1 MGSSDGFLDNPKE
14 GSLIHLTGFNPRAL
28 KDYTRFENMEAKILL
43 EAKGVG
49 KRYRKNGFELQPID
63 VSLKAG
69 EVTGL
74 VGENGNGKT
83 TLLTILAGMLHPDKG
98 ALNYAFTDRMDW
110 DKIKSETG
118 YISQSLPTW
127 TGTVYENLHF
137 NATIHGITGATNK
150 KYIDQ
155 LVKDLGL
162 WEYRLLDWS
171 ELSGGYKMRFELA
184 KVLAGKPKILI
195 LDEPLANLDIKAQAN
210 FLNDLRTF
218 QQKAEEPLS
227 IIVSSQHLYRIE
239 EVSDHIIFLRKG
251 ECLYNGPVDSL
262 KHASDAMIYELVVV
276 EAQHL
281 LENALQHEAVNKF
294 TKDGN
299 TFLVYTKPE
308 MDPNSFLRHLMDHS
322 VLLQAYRDITG
333 STRQFFD

>member
-1 MGSSDGFLDNPKE
+1 
-14 GSLIHLTGFNPRAL
+14 
-28 KDYTRFENMEAKILL
+28 MEEKILL
-43 EAKGVG
+43 EAKGLG
-49 KRYRKNGFELQPID
+49 KRYRKNGFELKPID
-63 VSLKAG
+63 LSLKAG

-83 TLLTILAGMLHPDKG
+83 TLLTMLAGILQPDRG
-98 ALNYAFTDRMDW
+98 TLNYAYSSAKTW
-110 DKIKSETG
+110 DDIKSRTG
-118 YISQSLPTW
+118 YISQSLSTW
-127 TGTVYENLHF
+127 TGTVYENLRF
-137 NATIHGITGATNK
+137 NATIHGIKGNENK
-150 KYIDQ
+150 QYIDQ
-155 LVKDLGL
+155 LIKDLGL

-184 KVLAGKPKILI
+184 KVLAGRPRLLI

-210 FLNDLRTF
+210 FLNDLRSF
-218 QQKAEEPLS
+218 QQKASYPLS

-251 ECLYNGPVDSL
+251 KCIYNGPVADLNQSNEN
-262 KHASDAMIYELVVV
+262 MIYELVVV
-276 EAQHL
+276 HSHEV
-281 LENALQHEAVNKF
+281 LEGALQHENINKF

-308 MDPNSFLRHLMDHS
+308 MDPNTFLRHLMDKE
-322 VLLQAYRDITG
+322 VQLQAYRDITG